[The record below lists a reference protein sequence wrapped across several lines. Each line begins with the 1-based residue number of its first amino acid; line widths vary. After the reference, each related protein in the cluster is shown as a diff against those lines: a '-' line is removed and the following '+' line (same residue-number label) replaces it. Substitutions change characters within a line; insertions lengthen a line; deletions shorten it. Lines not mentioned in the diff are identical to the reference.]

1 MSICATAL
9 LLMGC
14 QSQLVPQ
21 CSSGVGA
28 VAYTQLTPGLDL
40 VPDSEGLLL
49 PGIQN
54 NTYTKVEK
62 QARDSIHTS

>member
-1 MSICATAL
+1 M
-9 LLMGC
+9 
-14 QSQLVPQ
+14 PQ

-40 VPDSEGLLL
+40 LPDSEGLLL